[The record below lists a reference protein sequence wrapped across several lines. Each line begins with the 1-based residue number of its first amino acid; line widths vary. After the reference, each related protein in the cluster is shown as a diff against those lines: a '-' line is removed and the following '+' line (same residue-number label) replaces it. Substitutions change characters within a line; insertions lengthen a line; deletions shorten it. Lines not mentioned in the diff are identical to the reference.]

1 MNKKNGSFIILI
13 LACILLYKII
23 NKYELNNMALLIS
36 ILVFYYFYTNKNE
49 TNEIEELEDKEY
61 LNSQIKSFISS
72 TYELSIYNNQEYQQ
86 FILYLNDFFRVYYLP
101 NFENCKFQTQTLE
114 LTKNKILNT
123 LSSIIY
129 RIPPEDTKHTNLLN
143 NKTVEL
149 EDILSKYIF
158 NYKEKCFNNNTK
170 NVNINSYITF
180 NKYQY
185 REPAASNFSTEENY
199 QVFN

>member
-1 MNKKNGSFIILI
+1 MNKKNGTFIILI
-13 LACILLYKII
+13 LACIFLYKII
-23 NKYELNNMALLIS
+23 NGYQLNTMALLIS
-36 ILVFYYFYTNKNE
+36 LLVFYYFYSQENNIT
-49 TNEIEELEDKEY
+49 EELEDKEY
-61 LNSQIKSFISS
+61 LNSQIKSFID
-72 TYELSIYNNQEYQQ
+72 TIHELSIYNNQEYQQ
-86 FILYLNDFFRVYYLP
+86 MVLYLNDFFRIYYLP
-101 NFENCKFQTQTLE
+101 NFEYCKYQTQTLE

-129 RIPPEDTKHTNLLN
+129 RIPPEDKEHINLLN

-149 EDILSKYIF
+149 EDILTKYIF
-158 NYKEKCFNNNTK
+158 NYKEKCFNDNTK

-185 REPAASNFSTEENY
+185 REPAASNFSTEQNY